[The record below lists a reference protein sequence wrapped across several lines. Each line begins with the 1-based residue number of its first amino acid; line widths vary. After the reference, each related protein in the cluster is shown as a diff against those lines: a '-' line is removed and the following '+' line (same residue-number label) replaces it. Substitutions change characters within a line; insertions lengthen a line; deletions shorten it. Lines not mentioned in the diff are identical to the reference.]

1 MGTADVV
8 IFHLSKTNTEVTM
21 LKNKMRAFLLL
32 ILLAT
37 LPATSLAQEART
49 QRASETTTLT
59 GTWSGNWTP
68 KGGTPDAITVELR
81 QEAGGKLTGKFLT
94 PQPMEFT
101 KASFNAAT
109 GVVMFEATDG
119 KSKSYKVEGK
129 VKGTELIG
137 TLAVSD
143 TAGEVRLIKWTFF
156 GR

>member
-1 MGTADVV
+1 MKTKSIS
-8 IFHLSKTNTEVTM
+8 IFMAAVLLSS
-21 LKNKMRAFLLL
+21 AA
-32 ILLAT
+32 LA
-37 LPATSLAQEART
+37 AQ
-49 QRASETTTLT
+49 TTTLN

-101 KASFNAAT
+101 KASFTAAT
-109 GVVMFEATDG
+109 GVVMFEATDA
-119 KSKSYKVEGK
+119 KSGKSYKVEGK

-137 TLAVSD
+137 TLASGD
-143 TAGEVRLIKWTFF
+143 TSGEVRLIKWTFF

>member
-1 MGTADVV
+1 MEVRMKTKSIV
-8 IFHLSKTNTEVTM
+8 ILIAVLLSS
-21 LKNKMRAFLLL
+21 AA
-32 ILLAT
+32 LA
-37 LPATSLAQEART
+37 AQ
-49 QRASETTTLT
+49 TTKLD

-101 KASFNAAT
+101 KASFNTAT
-109 GVVMFEATDG
+109 GVVIFEATDA
-119 KSKSYKVEGK
+119 KSGKSYKVEGK

-137 TLAVSD
+137 TLAAND
-143 TAGEVRLIKWTFF
+143 TTGEVRLIKWTFF